1 MSGRKEPYPT
11 FDELLCNSW
20 APMLRGGKTLWPY
33 AYHDMNDRAALYEG
47 MRYVFTSFEA
57 LDQFVLHA
65 KRTVLV
71 NTQDVESV
79 LYELGEEKMF
89 VLANKTQREQ
99 DVTLDG
105 ISGTWHAFRHNGM
118 ITGNTFHLKPF
129 EIVIGTSSVK
139 DEGLPTYDEV
149 VALIAEREYVRT
161 HRGSLFFELQKEIP
175 ITTSGYN
182 GWMFKIFDGVQD
194 NYAWSQMGDM
204 EKFAELDLSKVKVTF
219 SKLVVHGS
227 HVDNMVL
234 KFKNGDELTVP
245 AIAEK
250 KTEEFSTTFLF
261 EKPVCP
267 DGLRLEFNAQRVEL
281 YEIEAF

>member
-1 MSGRKEPYPT
+1 
-11 FDELLCNSW
+11 
-20 APMLRGGKTLWPY
+20 
-33 AYHDMNDRAALYEG
+33 

-99 DVTLDG
+99 DATLDG

-118 ITGNTFHLKPF
+118 ITGNAFHLKPF

-161 HRGSLFFELQKEIP
+161 HRGSLFFELQTEIP

-261 EKPVCP
+261 PSPVCP
-267 DGLRLEFNAQRVEL
+267 DGLRLEFDAYRVEL